1 MKTKPVHQS
10 GIGMLIFLLIAL
22 IFVTMGCSEEE
33 QVSPRVETNEYL
45 TSLPLWNDFSP
56 YKADSIIEYEPN
68 VAFDCET
75 KSVRTTTPCSITRTP
90 EDIVTF
96 DPNSE
101 IMYLGSLIQ
110 GKGYIN
116 GLGSMKSL
124 PIYQRTPLNVSI
136 SFQMSDNSR
145 TVEDPSLKTVKQAIG
160 ELIEAAHES
169 GHVSG
174 SSILFDKKTS
184 YSLQQTALA
193 LGLSANYM
201 AASVK
206 TNLAWDHAREKQT
219 VSAYFIQKM
228 FTVSMGL
235 PQRPGD
241 LFSDEFTQ
249 ELLDEQINKGR
260 IGPDNLPVFISNIV
274 YGRMMTLTMTS
285 SYEATE
291 MSAAL
296 EASYAAIEGSI
307 SAEHK
312 KILENSSIRLVT
324 IGGDAQTALNFLRTG
339 QLGEFFKKDAPLTTA
354 VPISYTL
361 RNLRDNEIAKVSQTS
376 EYEMEEYDPVDVTLT
391 NDIAEWRN
399 AVQSDM
405 SMGIWETSQANMAL
419 ADESESFQQNNRQI
433 WMGKRITFDAS
444 NTGFPFTF
452 YLESVEVDET
462 TIYGLVWN
470 DDEASWRETISIGD
484 IDNLEDDDFE
494 IGISEGNVYA
504 LAFNMID
511 NTDLGG
517 EFLEVHAED
526 GTSECQIAS
535 ITNSDARELGSGFIG
550 ILSPVPIKRIY
561 FNEDAG
567 GDDIGI
573 KHFYF
578 GYQTE

>member
-1 MKTKPVHQS
+1 
-10 GIGMLIFLLIAL
+10 MLFLLLVAL

-33 QVSPRVETNEYL
+33 KVSPRVETNDYL
-45 TSLPLWNDFSP
+45 ASLPLWNDFSP
-56 YKADSIIEYEPN
+56 FKADSIVEYEPN

-90 EDIVTF
+90 EDIITF

-110 GKGYIN
+110 GKGYIQ

-124 PIYQRTPLNVSI
+124 PIYQRAPLNVSI

-145 TVEDPSLKTVKQAIG
+145 TVEDPSLKTVKEAVG

-184 YSLQQTALA
+184 HSLQQTALA

-206 TNLAWDHAREKQT
+206 TNLSWEHTKETQT

-241 LFSDEFTQ
+241 LFSDAFTQ
-249 ELLDEQINKGR
+249 ELLDEQVDRGR

-285 SYEATE
+285 TYDATK

-296 EASYAAIEGSI
+296 EASYAAIEGNM

-312 KILENSSIRLVT
+312 NILANSSIRLVT

-376 EYEMEEYDPVDVTLT
+376 EYEMEEYDSVSVKITT
-391 NDIAEWRN
+391 DIAEWRN
-399 AVQSDM
+399 LVQRDM
-405 SMGIWETSQANMAL
+405 TMGTFETTQANMDL
-419 ADESESFQQNNRQI
+419 ANESEDFILNNTQL
-433 WMGKRITFDAS
+433 WMGKRITFDGS

-452 YLESVEVDET
+452 YLECIEVNET
-462 TIYGLVWN
+462 TDYGLVWN
-470 DDEASWRETISIGD
+470 DDEASWVETISIGD
-484 IDNLEDDDFE
+484 INNLEDDDFE

-504 LAFNMID
+504 LAFNMVHNED
-511 NTDLGG
+511 YGG

-526 GTSECQIAS
+526 ATGECQIDS
-535 ITNSDARELGSGFIG
+535 RTDPMNSGFIG

>member
-1 MKTKPVHQS
+1 MKTKLVHQS
-10 GIGMLIFLLIAL
+10 GIGMLFLLLVAL

-33 QVSPRVETNEYL
+33 KVSPRVETNDYL
-45 TSLPLWNDFSP
+45 ASLPLWNDFSP
-56 YKADSIIEYEPN
+56 FKADSIIEYEPN

-90 EDIVTF
+90 EDIITF

-110 GKGYIN
+110 GKGYIQ

-124 PIYQRTPLNVSI
+124 PIYQRAPLNVSI

-145 TVEDPSLKTVKQAIG
+145 TVEDPSLKTVKEAVG

-184 YSLQQTALA
+184 HSLQQTALA
-193 LGLSANYM
+193 LGLSADYM

-206 TNLAWDHAREKQT
+206 TNLSWEHTKETQT

-241 LFSDEFTQ
+241 LFSDAFTQ
-249 ELLDEQINKGR
+249 ELLDEQVDRGR

-285 SYEATE
+285 SYDATK

-296 EASYAAIEGSI
+296 EASYAAIEGSM

-312 KILENSSIRLVT
+312 NILANSSIRLVT

-376 EYEMEEYDPVDVTLT
+376 EYEMEEYDSVSVKITK
-391 NDIAEWRN
+391 DIAEWRN
-399 AVQSDM
+399 LVQRDM
-405 SMGIWETSQANMAL
+405 TMGTFETTQANMDL
-419 ADESESFQQNNRQI
+419 ADESEDFILNNAQL
-433 WMGKRITFDAS
+433 WMGKRITFDGS

-452 YLESVEVDET
+452 YLECIEVDET
-462 TIYGLVWN
+462 TDYGLVWN
-470 DDEASWRETISIGD
+470 DDEWSWDETISIGD
-484 IDNLEDDDFE
+484 INNFEDDDFE
-494 IGISEGNVYA
+494 IGIREGNVYA
-504 LAFNMID
+504 LAFNMVHNED
-511 NTDLGG
+511 HGG

-526 GTSECQIAS
+526 ATGECQIAS
-535 ITNSDARELGSGFIG
+535 KTDPMKSGFIG

-573 KHFYF
+573 QHFYF

>member
-1 MKTKPVHQS
+1 MKTKLVHQS
-10 GIGMLIFLLIAL
+10 GIGMLLFLLIAL

-33 QVSPRVETNEYL
+33 KVSPRVETNDYL
-45 TSLPLWNDFSP
+45 ASLPLWNDFSP
-56 YKADSIIEYEPN
+56 FKADSIIEYEPN

-90 EDIVTF
+90 EDIITF

-110 GKGYIN
+110 GKGFIQ

-124 PIYQRTPLNVSI
+124 PIYQRAPLNVSI
-136 SFQMSDNSR
+136 SFQMSDNNR
-145 TVEDPSLKTVKQAIG
+145 TVEDPSLKTVKEAVG

-184 YSLQQTALA
+184 HSLQQTALA

-206 TNLAWDHAREKQT
+206 TNLSWEHTKETQT

-241 LFSDEFTQ
+241 LFSDAFTQ
-249 ELLDEQINKGR
+249 ELLDEQVDRGR

-285 SYEATE
+285 TYDATK

-296 EASYAAIEGSI
+296 EASYAAIEGSM

-312 KILENSSIRLVT
+312 NILANSSIRLVT

-376 EYEMEEYDPVDVTLT
+376 EYEMEEYDSVSVKITT
-391 NDIAEWRN
+391 DIAEWRN
-399 AVQSDM
+399 LVQRDM
-405 SMGIWETSQANMAL
+405 SMGTFETTQANMDL
-419 ADESESFQQNNRQI
+419 ADESEDFILNNKQL
-433 WMGKRITFDAS
+433 WMGKRITFDGS

-452 YLESVEVDET
+452 YLECIEVDET
-462 TIYGLVWN
+462 TDYGLVWN
-470 DDEASWRETISIGD
+470 DDEANWVETISIGD
-484 IDNLEDDDFE
+484 INNFEDDDFE
-494 IGISEGNVYA
+494 IGINEGNVYA
-504 LAFNMID
+504 LAFNM
-511 NTDLGG
+511 
-517 EFLEVHAED
+517 VH
-526 GTSECQIAS
+526 
-535 ITNSDARELGSGFIG
+535 N
-550 ILSPVPIKRIY
+550 
-561 FNEDAG
+561 
-567 GDDIGI
+567 DD
-573 KHFYF
+573 
-578 GYQTE
+578 

>member
-1 MKTKPVHQS
+1 
-10 GIGMLIFLLIAL
+10 MLFLLLVAL

-33 QVSPRVETNEYL
+33 KVSPRVETNDYL
-45 TSLPLWNDFSP
+45 ASLPLWNDFSP
-56 YKADSIIEYEPN
+56 FKADSIIEYEPN

-90 EDIVTF
+90 EDIITF

-110 GKGYIN
+110 GKGYIQ

-124 PIYQRTPLNVSI
+124 PIYQRAPLNVSI

-145 TVEDPSLKTVKQAIG
+145 TVEDPSLKTVKEAVG

-184 YSLQQTALA
+184 HSLQQTALA
-193 LGLSANYM
+193 LGLSADYM

-206 TNLAWDHAREKQT
+206 TNLSWEHTKETQT

-241 LFSDEFTQ
+241 LFSDAFTQ
-249 ELLDEQINKGR
+249 ELLDEQVDRGR

-285 SYEATE
+285 SYDATK

-296 EASYAAIEGSI
+296 EASYAAIEGSM

-312 KILENSSIRLVT
+312 NILANSSIRLVT

-376 EYEMEEYDPVDVTLT
+376 EYEMEEYDSVSVKITK
-391 NDIAEWRN
+391 DIAEWRN
-399 AVQSDM
+399 LVQRDM
-405 SMGIWETSQANMAL
+405 TMGTFETTQANMDL
-419 ADESESFQQNNRQI
+419 ADESEDFILNNAQL
-433 WMGKRITFDAS
+433 WMGKRITFDGS

-452 YLESVEVDET
+452 YLECIEVDET
-462 TIYGLVWN
+462 TDYGLVWN
-470 DDEASWRETISIGD
+470 DDEWSWDETISIGD
-484 IDNLEDDDFE
+484 INNFEDDDFE
-494 IGISEGNVYA
+494 IGIREGNVYA
-504 LAFNMID
+504 LAFNMVHNED
-511 NTDLGG
+511 YGG

-526 GTSECQIAS
+526 ATGECQIAS
-535 ITNSDARELGSGFIG
+535 KTDPMKSGFIG

-573 KHFYF
+573 QHFYF

>member
-1 MKTKPVHQS
+1 MKTKLVHQY
-10 GIGMLIFLLIAL
+10 GIGMLFLLLVAL

-33 QVSPRVETNEYL
+33 KVSPRVETNDYL
-45 TSLPLWNDFSP
+45 ASLPLWNDFSP
-56 YKADSIIEYEPN
+56 FKADSIIEYEPN

-90 EDIVTF
+90 EDIITF

-110 GKGYIN
+110 GKGYIQ

-124 PIYQRTPLNVSI
+124 PIYQRAPLNVSI

-145 TVEDPSLKTVKQAIG
+145 TVEDPSLKTVKEAVG

-184 YSLQQTALA
+184 HSLQQTALA
-193 LGLSANYM
+193 LGLSADYM

-206 TNLAWDHAREKQT
+206 TNLSWEHTKETQT

-241 LFSDEFTQ
+241 LFSDAFTQ
-249 ELLDEQINKGR
+249 ELLDEQVDRGR

-285 SYEATE
+285 SYDATK

-296 EASYAAIEGSI
+296 EASYAAIEGSM

-312 KILENSSIRLVT
+312 NILANSSIRLVT

-376 EYEMEEYDPVDVTLT
+376 EYEMEEYDSVSVKITK
-391 NDIAEWRN
+391 DIAEWRN
-399 AVQSDM
+399 LVQRDM
-405 SMGIWETSQANMAL
+405 TMGTFETTQANMDL
-419 ADESESFQQNNRQI
+419 ADESEDFILNNAQL
-433 WMGKRITFDAS
+433 WMGKRITFDGS

-452 YLESVEVDET
+452 YLECIEVDET
-462 TIYGLVWN
+462 TDYGLVWN
-470 DDEASWRETISIGD
+470 DDEWSWDETISIGD
-484 IDNLEDDDFE
+484 INNFEDDDFE
-494 IGISEGNVYA
+494 IGIREGNVYA
-504 LAFNMID
+504 LAFNMVHNED
-511 NTDLGG
+511 YGG

-526 GTSECQIAS
+526 ATGECQIAS
-535 ITNSDARELGSGFIG
+535 KTDPMKSGFIG

-573 KHFYF
+573 QHFYF